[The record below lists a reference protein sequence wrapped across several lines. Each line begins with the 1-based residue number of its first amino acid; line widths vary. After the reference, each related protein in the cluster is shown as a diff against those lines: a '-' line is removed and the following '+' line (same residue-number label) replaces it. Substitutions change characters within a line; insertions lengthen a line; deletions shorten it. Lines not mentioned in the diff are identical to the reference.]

1 MAPPRRDNNAVW
13 WILGIVVGG
22 ILLLVVFGLALAGM
36 FLHHV
41 RVQSNDKNVDVQTP
55 MGEFKVNT
63 DGSHHT
69 GLPIYPGASRV
80 EKEKSDGN
88 ANIELSFNDKGVG
101 LAVETYHTDDD
112 LDEVAD
118 WYKTQ
123 LGPGFRKETPRDSKN
138 SNDNVSFDSKADIA
152 FVDDK
157 GNHARVVALTKED
170 GGVKINLVHVGKR
183 ETQ

>member
-1 MAPPRRDNNAVW
+1 V
-13 WILGIVVGG
+13 
-22 ILLLVVFGLALAGM
+22 
-36 FLHHV
+36 
-41 RVQSNDKNVDVQTP
+41 
-55 MGEFKVNT
+55 GEFKVNT

-69 GLPIYPGASRV
+69 GLPVYPGAARL

-88 ANIELSFNDKGVG
+88 ANIELSYNDKGVG

-118 WYKTQ
+118 WYQKQ
-123 LGPGFRKETPRDSKN
+123 LGANFRKETPRTSKHADD
-138 SNDNVSFDSKADIA
+138 DNVSFDSKADIA

-157 GNHARVVALTKED
+157 GNHARVVALTKD
-170 GGVKINLVHVGKR
+170 DDGVKINLVHVGKR